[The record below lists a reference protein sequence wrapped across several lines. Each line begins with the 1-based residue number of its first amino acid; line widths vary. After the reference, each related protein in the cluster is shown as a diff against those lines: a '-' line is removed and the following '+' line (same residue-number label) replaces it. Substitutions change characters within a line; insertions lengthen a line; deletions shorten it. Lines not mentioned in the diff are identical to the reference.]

1 MPYTCDEHET
11 WLVYATI
18 LNIFFEKII
27 HKWVYSQ
34 NHVFF
39 PTELEVLG
47 KSLAQSV
54 KWVRK
59 DKK

>member
-1 MPYTCDEHET
+1 MGLFSKPC
-11 WLVYATI
+11 
-18 LNIFFEKII
+18 
-27 HKWVYSQ
+27 
-34 NHVFF
+34 FF